1 VTDRELA
8 PHLDALAWLAQHPDQ
23 ILRELLSGPEEGSE
37 LLRLVVRLAAVVEP
51 IIRAW
56 TEPPTVEDFGFQDAG
71 PIVLERF
78 RAN

>member
-8 PHLDALAWLAQHPDQ
+8 PHLDALAWLCGHPEQ
-23 ILRELLSGPEEGSE
+23 ILRALLSGPEEGGE
-37 LLRLVVRLAAVVEP
+37 LLRAVVRLAEIIEP

-56 TEPPTVEDFGFQDAG
+56 VEPATVEDFGFQDAG
-71 PIVLERF
+71 PIVLERW